1 MPFVVDA
8 TGRGLPTAT
17 LARRG
22 LIATVVLVVVVV
34 LLLMQYKGAFRS
46 VFPAVALVADVGDGL
61 AAGADVKL
69 RGALVG
75 TVGGIAVRPAD
86 DPGGRDLHE
95 IDLQLRPD
103 MAAGIPAGVTARV
116 VPTNVFGAPSVEL
129 LDPTT
134 PTGVMLT
141 RGGVIRGDTSQ
152 GTLQLQTVLNRLNTL
167 LRAVRPAQ
175 LNSALTNI
183 AQGLRGRGARIGSIT
198 GRLDAYLSTLNGH
211 TDDFS
216 ADLRLLGP
224 DLRALADDAP
234 ALLDTV
240 DNVVVTS
247 RTIVEK
253 RQRLVDT
260 LTGATRTAD
269 RLDDFL
275 DDNHDRVIRL
285 VRDGATVTG
294 TLAPQRDL
302 IARSL
307 ISLGKG
313 AGQFGA
319 AINPRTSGALD
330 IQFVLTPFS
339 PYTAADCPRYP
350 GADGPNCGD
359 RTPPPGTLPRSFP
372 FYQGVPTPPAP
383 LPAPPEAFSRMFAP
397 GGPGGDRND
406 HGDDGP
412 NDRPNDHGGDHPG
425 APAGPPTPGGLPGM
439 FPSMSP
445 SAYRDAAPGG
455 SVGPVGSPAELGTI
469 NALLG
474 LPGGGS
480 AGALLLGPLLR
491 GATVAVA
498 S

>member
-1 MPFVVDA
+1 VPFVVDA

-22 LIATVVLVVVVV
+22 LIATLLLVVAVA
-34 LLLMQYKGAFRS
+34 LLLMQYRGAFRS

-75 TVGGIAVRPAD
+75 TVGGVAVRPAD
-86 DPGGRDLHE
+86 GPGGQDLHE

-103 MAAGIPAGVTARV
+103 LADGIPAGVTARV

-129 LDPTT
+129 LDPAR
-134 PTGVMLT
+134 PTGVMLA

-167 LRAVRPAQ
+167 LRAVRPAE
-175 LNSALTNI
+175 LNAALTNI

-198 GRLDAYLSTLNGH
+198 GRLDSYLTTLNGH

-234 ALLDTV
+234 QLLDTV
-240 DNVVVTS
+240 DNAVVTT
-247 RTIVEK
+247 RTIAAQ
-253 RQRLVDT
+253 RQHLVDT

-269 RLDDFL
+269 TLDDFL
-275 DDNHDRVIRL
+275 SDNNDRVVRL
-285 VRDGATVTG
+285 VRDGARVTR

-313 AGQFGA
+313 AGQFGV
-319 AINPRTSGALD
+319 AINPRTHGALNL
-330 IQFVLTPFS
+330 QFVLTPFQ

-350 GADGPNCGD
+350 GAAGPNCGD
-359 RTPPPGTLPRSFP
+359 RIPPPGALPPSFP

-383 LPAPPEAFSRMFAP
+383 LPAPPEAFTRMFAP
-397 GGPGGDRND
+397 GGDRGGQAGGRSDP
-406 HGDDGP
+406 DGA
-412 NDRPNDHGGDHPG
+412 RP
-425 APAGPPTPGGLPGM
+425 PAPGGLPGM

-445 SAYRDAAPGG
+445 SGFRDAGPGG
-455 SVGPVGSPAELGTI
+455 SVGPVGSPAEVGTI

-474 LPGGGS
+474 TPGGGS

-491 GATVAVA
+491 GAAVAVGA
-498 S
+498 